1 MLARKRGRF
10 MNKLVNSPQNLG
22 TTPPLEYIEATRKAG
37 YEAVGIR
44 TYRAPGLTYNFNPIV
59 GQPELMREVKRALVD
74 SGLEVYDN
82 YSFYLRP
89 EMEWDLILPALEF
102 GGEVGCK
109 YVLVIGDDPEWQ
121 RMCDNFA
128 RICDFVAPM
137 RQTVAVE
144 ATVRSLS
151 PVKVAVQFMEHCR
164 VLNIGVCLDP
174 RQTFRDE
181 HAFSALSSIDP
192 KWLPYA
198 QLNDSSPVLPNAGL
212 LPGEGVVPLYDYLD
226 ALPDGIDISVEA
238 QIPAGNVYT
247 GAEWAKISVERIR
260 RFLTGY
266 EASKHA

>member
-1 MLARKRGRF
+1 

-22 TTPPLEYIEATRKAG
+22 STPPLEYVEASIKAG
-37 YEAVGIR
+37 YDAIGIR

-59 GQPELMREVKRALVD
+59 GRGQLEGEVKRALAD

-89 EMEWDLILPALEF
+89 DMEWDLILPALEF

-121 RMCDNFA
+121 RMCDNFG

-137 RQTVAVE
+137 GQTVAVE

-151 PVKVAVQFMEHCR
+151 PVTTAVQFMEDCKR
-164 VLNIGVCLDP
+164 QNVGICLDP

-181 HAFSALSSIDP
+181 HGFAALATIDR

-198 QLNDSSPVLPNAGL
+198 QLNDSSPVVPNAGL
-212 LPGEGVVPLYDYLD
+212 LPGEGVVPLNEYLD
-226 ALPDGIDISVEA
+226 GLPEGIDISVEA
-238 QIPAGNVYT
+238 QIPAGGIYT
-247 GAEWAKISVERIR
+247 GAEWAKISVERIK
-260 RFLTGY
+260 RFLTAY
-266 EASKHA
+266 EAAKVRV

>member
-1 MLARKRGRF
+1 

-22 TTPPLEYIEATRKAG
+22 TTPPLEYIDATLAAG
-37 YEAVGIR
+37 YEAIGIR

-59 GQPELMREVKRALVD
+59 GQPELMREVKRALAD
-74 SGLEVYDN
+74 TGLEVYDN

-102 GGEVGCK
+102 GGEIGCK

-121 RMCDNFA
+121 RMLESFG

-137 RQTVAVE
+137 GQTVVVE

-151 PVKVAVQFMEHCR
+151 PVRAAVQFMEECQR
-164 VLNIGVCLDP
+164 QNVGICLDP

-181 HAFSALSSIDP
+181 HGFEALRTIDRR
-192 KWLPYA
+192 WLPYA

-212 LPGEGVVPLYDYLD
+212 LPGEGAVPLDDYLD
-226 ALPDGIDISVEA
+226 GLPDDIDISVEA

-247 GAEWAKISVERIR
+247 SAEWAKISVERIR
-260 RFLTGY
+260 RFLQAY
-266 EASKHA
+266 EARKHA

>member
-1 MLARKRGRF
+1 VH
-10 MNKLVNSPQNLG
+10 KLINSPQNLG
-22 TTPPLEYIEATRKAG
+22 TTPPLEYIEASRLAG
-37 YEAVGIR
+37 YEALGVR

-59 GQPELMREVKRALVD
+59 GHTDLMRDVKQALAD
-74 SGLEVYDN
+74 AGLESYDN

-102 GGEVGCK
+102 GGAIGCK

-121 RMCDNFA
+121 RMLNSFS
-128 RICDFVAPM
+128 RICEFVAPM
-137 RQTVAVE
+137 NQTVAVE

-151 PVKVAVQFMEHCR
+151 PVSVAVQFMQDCKQP
-164 VLNIGVCLDP
+164 NSGICLDP

-181 HAFSALSSIDP
+181 HGFQSLRGIDP

-198 QLNDSSPVLPNAGL
+198 QLNDSSPLLPNAGL
-212 LPGEGVVPLYDYLD
+212 LPGEGVVPLADYLD
-226 ALPDGIDISVEA
+226 ALPENIDISVEA
-238 QIPAGNVYT
+238 QIPAGGVYS

-260 RFLTGY
+260 RFLNAH

>member
-1 MLARKRGRF
+1 
-10 MNKLVNSPQNLG
+10 MNKLINSPQNLG
-22 TTPPLEYIEATRKAG
+22 TTPPLEYIDATLKAG
-37 YEAVGIR
+37 YEAIGIR

-59 GQPELMREVKRALVD
+59 GQPDLMRDVKHALSA

-89 EMEWDLILPALEF
+89 EMEWDRILPALEF
-102 GGEVGCK
+102 GGELGCK
-109 YVLVIGDDPEWQ
+109 VVLVIGDDPDWQ
-121 RMCDNFA
+121 RMLDNYA
-128 RICDFVAPM
+128 RMCEFVAPM
-137 RQTVAVE
+137 HQTVAVE

-151 PVKVAVQFMEHCR
+151 PIKTAVQFMEDAR
-164 VLNIGVCLDP
+164 QQNIAICLDP

-181 HAFSALSSIDP
+181 HNMEPIRNIDP

-212 LPGEGVVPLYDYLD
+212 LPGEGVVPLSDYLD

-238 QIPAGNVYT
+238 QIPAGNVYS

-266 EASKHA
+266 EAAKHA

>member
-1 MLARKRGRF
+1 V
-10 MNKLVNSPQNLG
+10 NKLVNSPQNLG
-22 TTPPLEYIEATRKAG
+22 TTPPLEYIDATRKAG
-37 YEAVGIR
+37 YEAIGIR

-59 GQPELMREVKRALVD
+59 GQPELMRDVQAALKD
-74 SGLEVYDN
+74 AGLEVYDN

-89 EMEWDLILPALEF
+89 QMEWDLILPALEF
-102 GGEVGCK
+102 GGEIGCK

-151 PVKVAVQFMEHCR
+151 PVKTAVQFMADCGREN
-164 VLNIGVCLDP
+164 VGICLDP

-181 HAFSALSSIDP
+181 QGFDSLRSIDP

-198 QLNDSSPVLPNAGL
+198 QLNDSSPVMPNAGL
-212 LPGEGVVPLYDYLD
+212 LPGEGVVPLAAYLD
-226 ALPDGIDISVEA
+226 ALPAGIDISVEA
-238 QIPAGNVYT
+238 QIPAGGVYS

-260 RFLTGY
+260 RFLQGY
-266 EASKHA
+266 EAAKRA